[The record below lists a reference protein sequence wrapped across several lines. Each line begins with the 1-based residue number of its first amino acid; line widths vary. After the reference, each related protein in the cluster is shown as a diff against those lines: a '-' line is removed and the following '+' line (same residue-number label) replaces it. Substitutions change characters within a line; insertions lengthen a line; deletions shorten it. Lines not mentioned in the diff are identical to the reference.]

1 MIEYYFPLNKTK
13 ICKSDKAWMTPS
25 FKIAIAKRQKAF
37 HIYGKNSEAYKF
49 WRNKIQ
55 RDVKSARSQYFRK
68 SVEKLNEVNPS
79 RWWREVKSLGGLK
92 SSDVWYQHLLS
103 DDNPTLTHLAESYNN
118 FLVNLTSHFNPLLPS
133 HDAETPDLPNEF
145 LVNYSQVYTP
155 LRQIKTS
162 KSPGPDMIPNKLL
175 KMFACEFAPALAD
188 IYVSMQQGVF
198 PQRLK
203 RAIVRPIPKQSP
215 PTSIEDDLRPISLT
229 SQVSKLLEG
238 FTLKLLLSQVAD
250 QLDPK
255 QFSLPKKSTTQAV
268 VYMLHSLL
276 AGLESGQRSVR
287 IFFADF
293 KKGFDLVDHNVL
305 NDELVKLGA
314 HPAILRWVRDF
325 LTNREQCVQIQ
336 SSCSSWKRM
345 NGGLPQGTK
354 LGPLLFAIL
363 VNNLLKNWH
372 GRIKFVDYM
381 TAFAWPEMTDIIN
394 ILLCP

>member
-1 MIEYYFPLNKTK
+1 M
-13 ICKSDKAWMTPS
+13 
-25 FKIAIAKRQKAF
+25 
-37 HIYGKNSEAYKF
+37 
-49 WRNKIQ
+49 
-55 RDVKSARSQYFRK
+55 
-68 SVEKLNEVNPS
+68 NPS

-103 DDNPTLTHLAESYNN
+103 EDNPTLTHLAESYNN

-133 HDAETPDLPNEF
+133 HDAEIPDLPNEF

-276 AGLESGQRSVR
+276 AGLESSQRSVR

-305 NDELVKLGA
+305 NDELVKLGV
-314 HPAILRWVRDF
+314 HPAIL
-325 LTNREQCVQIQ
+325 
-336 SSCSSWKRM
+336 
-345 NGGLPQGTK
+345 
-354 LGPLLFAIL
+354 
-363 VNNLLKNWH
+363 
-372 GRIKFVDYM
+372 
-381 TAFAWPEMTDIIN
+381 
-394 ILLCP
+394 